1 MPSFKHIILRFLNL
15 SRRNKQIILLIVDIF
30 NLYFSI
36 YWAFVLRHDTL
47 YILDEIQKI
56 SYYPIYLIFPF
67 IVIPLFIINGLY
79 RAVLKHIGFKTIIA
93 IISSLTIASL
103 LSTIYI
109 SVFTTHGAS
118 YSIIVINLFISILST
133 FALRYIA
140 HWFLYSFSK
149 SKEDVVNV
157 AIFGAGD
164 AGVMLAESI
173 ERSHKYLLKAIIDD
187 DEAKVNTVIKSV
199 RVYAQ
204 KNINALIKNKEIKII
219 LLAIPSL
226 AKKERKKILNRL
238 SKFPINVM
246 ELPSVDNIID
256 GKVTIS
262 DIRPV
267 EVEDILG
274 REPIKPIKSLLSK
287 NVVDKNILVTG
298 AGGSIG
304 SELSRQ
310 IYKLK
315 PKILVLYELSE
326 YSLYKI
332 DYELSQM
339 DLNVQ
344 VVSVLGSVQH
354 ETRLDMIFKKYKI
367 NTVYHAAAYKHV
379 PMVESNPCAGVYNN
393 IIGTYNLAKQS
404 KLNKVDTFVL
414 ISTDKAVRPSNIMGA
429 TKRFSELILQMFN
442 SEEDC
447 STVFTMVRFGNVL
460 DSAGSVLPLFR
471 KQIQNGGPVT
481 VTHSD
486 VIRYFMSI
494 PEAVQL
500 VIQAGAMGD
509 GGDVFVLDMGE
520 PVNIL
525 EMAKKMIYLS
535 GFTPIDENNKN
546 GDIAIK
552 ITGLRPGEKLYE
564 ELLIGD
570 NPVKTEHP
578 RIMKATENQIS
589 DKLIEEGIN
598 DFSNACKNQDTEKVK
613 LLLSKYVSEYKTIEL

>member
-1 MPSFKHIILRFLNL
+1 MKSLKHIIFRFLSL
-15 SRRNKQIILLIVDIF
+15 SRRNKQIILLIVDIL

-47 YILDEIQKI
+47 FVLDNFITI

-67 IVIPLFIINGLY
+67 LVIPLFIINGLY
-79 RAVLKHIGFKTIIA
+79 RAVLKHIGFKTIVA
-93 IISSLTIASL
+93 IVSSLAIASL

-133 FALRYIA
+133 FSLRYVA

-149 SKEDVVNV
+149 SKTNLVNV

-173 ERSHKYLLKAIIDD
+173 DRSHKYILKAIIDD
-187 DEAKVNTVIKSV
+187 DLAKVNTVIKSAK
-199 RVYAQ
+199 VYSQ
-204 KNINALIKNKEIKII
+204 DNINSLIKNKKIKII

-226 AKKERKKILNRL
+226 AKKERKKILHRL
-238 SKFPINVM
+238 SKFPVNVM
-246 ELPSVDNIID
+246 ELPSIDNIID

-262 DIRPV
+262 DIKPV
-267 EVEDILG
+267 QVEDILG
-274 REPIKPIKSLLSK
+274 REPIKPIKSLLDK
-287 NVVDKNILVTG
+287 NVEGKNILITG

-304 SELSRQ
+304 SELCRQ
-310 IYKLK
+310 LYKLK

-326 YSLYKI
+326 YNLYKI
-332 DYELSQM
+332 DYELSKM
-339 DLNVQ
+339 NLNVQ
-344 VVSVLGSVQH
+344 IISILGSVQH
-354 ETRLDMIFKKYKI
+354 KTRLDIIFKKYKI

-393 IIGTYNLAKQS
+393 IIGTYNVAKQA
-404 KLNKVDTFVL
+404 KLNKVESFVL

-442 SEEDC
+442 SQEEC
-447 STVFTMVRFGNVL
+447 STIFTMVRFGNVL

-471 KQIQNGGPVT
+471 NQIKEGGPIT
-481 VTHSD
+481 VTHSN

-500 VIQAGAMGD
+500 VVQAGAMAE
-509 GGDVFVLDMGE
+509 GGDVFILDMGE
-520 PVNIL
+520 PVNIF

-535 GFTPIDENNKN
+535 GLTPIDEKNNN
-546 GDIAIK
+546 GDIAIE

-564 ELLIGD
+564 ELLIGK
-570 NPVKTEHP
+570 NSITTEHP
-578 RIMKATENQIS
+578 RIMKASESKIP
-589 DKLIEEGIN
+589 DKLVEEGIAE
-598 DFSNACKNQDTEKVK
+598 FRIACKNQDTEKTK
-613 LLLSKYVSEYKTIEL
+613 FLLSKYVKEYKTVEL